1 MRLAPPHPG
10 LLLHFMEEKVMI
22 SRLDMPFEVVQFLI
36 LNFPF

>member
-1 MRLAPPHPG
+1 
-10 LLLHFMEEKVMI
+10 MEEKVMI